1 MPLCLFTIYDL
12 FFTWRAP
19 LFLLIPFSLSQGSSP
34 LLPALPR
41 LAPGLPF
48 ITSRPSSRSRTP
60 PPAPGPSRSRRS
72 PPRGAPPLLVP
83 AGAAGK
89 AALAAH
95 PLALP
100 PPPSPE
106 RRAASRLL
114 RPFGSKL
121 SWKRERGRQ
130 ERGRDWGAG
139 ARIMRQEGVRHKA
152 SGTRRTCS
160 SSRSRSALRQR
171 HRGPMAL
178 RAGVGSGQ
186 VWLGWTGVASGR
198 TSANSGACGYRL
210 H

>member
-1 MPLCLFTIYDL
+1 MLIYYLRPFLYLAGAVISIDS
-12 FFTWRAP
+12 
-19 LFLLIPFSLSQGSSP
+19 LFLISGIVPTTPGSSSTCTRAS
-34 LLPALPR
+34 LLSHPDPQA
-41 LAPGLPF
+41 APGP
-48 ITSRPSSRSRTP
+48 P

-171 HRGPMAL
+171 H
-178 RAGVGSGQ
+178 
-186 VWLGWTGVASGR
+186 
-198 TSANSGACGYRL
+198 
-210 H
+210 